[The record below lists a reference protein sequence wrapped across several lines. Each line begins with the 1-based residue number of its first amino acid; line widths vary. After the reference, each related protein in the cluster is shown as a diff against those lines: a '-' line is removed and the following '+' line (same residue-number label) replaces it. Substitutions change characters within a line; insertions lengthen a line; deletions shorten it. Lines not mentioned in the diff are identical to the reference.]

1 MAPVRQTGSR
11 YLDYLPA
18 IYAEPDDAGRSFLG
32 RFLLAFEHVLHG
44 LGDANVA
51 GFPPG
56 LGEQLAGAARY
67 LDPQQAPAPFLE
79 WLAGWVALSLRDD
92 WTEEERRRLIARAVP
107 LYRMRGTAAGMVEAL
122 RAYTDD
128 LPVTV
133 YEFDNIPHYFQV
145 EMSLGLSLRDPDF
158 EARKQRRQRIA
169 MAIIDQEKPAHTY
182 YAFRFRDVPTLQIG
196 VHSTVGVDTVLGS
209 VADAGP
215 TSAPTAPTAPT
226 A

>member
-1 MAPVRQTGSR
+1 MAASRPAGSR

-18 IYAEPDDAGRSFLG
+18 IYAEADDGAVPFLG

-56 LGEQLAGAARY
+56 LAEQLDGAARY
-67 LDPQQAPAPFLE
+67 LDPQRAPADFLD
-79 WLAGWVALSLRDD
+79 WLAGWVALSLRED
-92 WTEEERRRLIARAVP
+92 WTEDERRRFIARAVP
-107 LYRMRGTAAGMVEAL
+107 LYRLRGTPAGMVEVL
-122 RAYTDD
+122 RAYTGD

-158 EARKQRRQRIA
+158 EARQQRRQRIA

-209 VADAGP
+209 VADA
-215 TSAPTAPTAPT
+215 TAAPTGSTP
-226 A
+226 